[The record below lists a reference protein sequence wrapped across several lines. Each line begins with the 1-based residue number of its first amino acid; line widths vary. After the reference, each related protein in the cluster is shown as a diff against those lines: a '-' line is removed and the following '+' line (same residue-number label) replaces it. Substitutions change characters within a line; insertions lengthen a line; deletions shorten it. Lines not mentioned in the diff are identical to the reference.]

1 MDKFGL
7 IAASM
12 AFLNS
17 MQNVQRRTGRTS
29 SALARANNGDVIVV
43 MSDKEALNVR
53 HMIKERGVDVEVAV
67 FPQNQDFSR
76 LRNLYREGRTV
87 ILDHTVAEFMVH
99 DQLRNIA
106 GFIAQLESI
115 PPVQVPKKP
124 PTFYKG

>member
-7 IAASM
+7 IAANM

-29 SALARANNGDVIVV
+29 SALARANNGDLIVV
-43 MSDKEALNVR
+43 MSEKEAWHVR
-53 HMIKERGVDVEVAV
+53 SMIKERGVDVEVAV
-67 FPQNQDFSR
+67 YPQDHNFSR

-87 ILDHTVAEFMVH
+87 ILDHTVLEYMLH

-115 PPVQVPKKP
+115 PPAQAPKTP
-124 PTFYKG
+124 PTFR